1 MRTGPLNRYVKV
13 WREVQIG
20 IDPLFNTPIYGDTIV
35 AEFWAALVP
44 KSEEERFAASQIY
57 ASQVVVFRTHF
68 MDDLTETDR
77 LECDGKTYNIVGL
90 REIGYRAG
98 LEITAKWV
106 A

>member
-1 MRTGPLNRYVKV
+1 MRAGPLNRYCRIV
-13 WREVQIG
+13 RQAEIG
-20 IDPLFNTPIYGDTIV
+20 RDDYNTPIYGETTV

-57 ASQVVVFRTHF
+57 ASQVVTFRTHF
-68 MDDLTETDR
+68 VELLETDR
-77 LECDGKTYNIVGL
+77 LECDGKTYNIAGL

>member
-13 WREVQIG
+13 WRNVQIG
-20 IDPLFNTPIYGDTIV
+20 TDPLYNTPIFEDSVV

-57 ASQVVVFRTHF
+57 ASQVVVFRAHF
-68 MDDLTETDR
+68 MELTETDR
-77 LECDGKTYNIVGL
+77 LECEGKTYNIAGL

-98 LEITAKWV
+98 LEITAKWM
-106 A
+106 AE